1 MKRIA
6 SFSVDHDLLTEG
18 IYVSRID
25 GDAVTYD
32 LRMKKPNNPEGDYI
46 SPKALHTIE
55 HLFATFV
62 RNSPYSDSIIYAGPM
77 GCRTG
82 FYLVVRDSVS
92 GDEIIKLVQDAF
104 RFTADFEGE
113 IPGSARK
120 ECGNYLEHDLE
131 DAKKQAAAYCEKIA
145 GLTAADMQYKK

>member
-6 SFSVDHDLLTEG
+6 SFSVDHDLLCEG

-32 LRMKKPNNPEGDYI
+32 LRMKKPNNPENDYI

-55 HLFATFV
+55 HLLATYV
-62 RNSPYSDSIIYAGPM
+62 RNSPLGDKIIYAGPM
-77 GCRTG
+77 GCRTR
-82 FYLVVRDSVS
+82 FYLVVRGSVS
-92 GDEIIKLVQDAF
+92 PDEVIKLIQDAF
-104 RFTADFEGE
+104 KFTADFQGQ
-113 IPGSARK
+113 IPGSTKK

-131 DAKKQAAAYCEKIA
+131 SAKKEALAYCKKIA
-145 GLTAADMQYKK
+145 GLTAADMKYKK